1 MKIIKEYR
9 LKKNVIATQTL
20 YINKG
25 AEIVSLVDTGY
36 DEFAIFTLCDTL
48 STDTDLRTFKV
59 CPTYATI
66 YDNNIKYIG
75 NFELNQHVIEIL

>member
-9 LKKNVIATQTL
+9 IKKDIITAQTL

-25 AEIVSLVDTGY
+25 AEIVSLVDLGY
-36 DEFAIFTLCDTL
+36 NELAILTICDPL

-59 CPTYATI
+59 CTTYATI
-66 YDNNIKYIG
+66 YDNNVKYVG